1 MRLQFRSMNIITQ
14 YSIED
19 LKRELIEPLQKD
31 LKRIEANKDPEIL
44 LSRKEAAKFLGITL
58 VTLHDWTKRKFVI
71 SGRIGNRVYFK
82 KSNLIN
88 AIENQN

>member
-1 MRLQFRSMNIITQ
+1 MNIITQ

-19 LKRELIEPLQKD
+19 LKRELIEPLQD
-31 LKRIEANKDPEIL
+31 ALKRIEANKDPETL

-71 SGRIGNRVYFK
+71 SGRIGNRVFYK
-82 KSNLIN
+82 RSSLIM
-88 AIENQN
+88 AIENEN